1 MSQAPSTYKK
11 VPIIRGSV
19 TLEDLLH
26 CPENWTVTAHFAE
39 ELPAERQDDLLGLK
53 ARTEDSQVPRDLH
66 TVLLVAG
73 AYRAVISSW
82 GARLLSFSGP
92 DGVEIVVG
100 PRQKDTLLA
109 DDSAMGAVVGRVANR
124 IGRGSFTIPGQGTYQ
139 LPLND
144 GPHHLHGGPQGFHQ
158 RMWQVDFVAEGV
170 ESSQTF
176 AEVSLSLTSPAGDQ
190 GYPGHAHVETRYLL
204 SSNGS
209 LTVNLFSHV
218 KDAISPV
225 NLTHHAYWNLSE
237 QGRHG
242 ATCLNHFL
250 FTPYGSYLETD
261 LRHLPTGHILPV
273 SETPYDFT
281 HKKTLGADLPQT
293 SESAPVGGYDVFL
306 TNHAGSDKPLH
317 HAPETDSRASKSTP
331 LPIIACLEDEE
342 SRRRLEIRSDQPGFQ
357 LYTGNYL
364 RGPYRQY
371 QAVCIEP
378 SGLVDAVNQPHFPS
392 IMLQPGKTLRQII
405 EFRLFCN
412 P

>member
-1 MSQAPSTYKK
+1 MSQAPSSYKK
-11 VPIIRGSV
+11 LQLISRSV
-19 TLEDLLH
+19 TLEELLH
-26 CPENWTVTAHFAE
+26 RPENWTVTAHFAE
-39 ELPAERQDDLLGLK
+39 ELPAESQDDQLGL
-53 ARTEDSQVPRDLH
+53 TSQTADAQLPRNLH

-73 AYRAVISSW
+73 AYRVVISSW

-92 DGVEIVVG
+92 DGVDIVVG
-100 PRQKDTLLA
+100 PRQKDALLA
-109 DDSAMGAVVGRVANR
+109 DNSAMGAVVGRVANR
-124 IGRGSFTIPGQGTYQ
+124 IARGSFTIPGQGTYQ

-158 RMWQVDFVAEGV
+158 RMWQVDSVAEGAG
-170 ESSQTF
+170 SSQTF
-176 AEVSLSLTSPAGDQ
+176 AEVSLSLISPSGDQ
-190 GYPGHAHVETRYLL
+190 GYPGQVHVEARYLL

-209 LTVNLFSHV
+209 LTVELSSHV

-225 NLTHHAYWNLSE
+225 NLTHHAYWNLSD

-261 LRHLPTGHILPV
+261 LRHLPTGRVLRV

-281 HKKTLGADLPQT
+281 RKKALGADLPQP
-293 SESAPVGGYDVFL
+293 SESAPVGGYDVFF
-306 TNHAGSDKPLH
+306 TNHAGFEKQPD
-317 HAPETDSRASKSTP
+317 HASEPDPGTSKSTR
-331 LPIIACLEDEE
+331 LPIIASLEDGE
-342 SRRRLEIRSDQPGFQ
+342 SRRRLEIRSNQPGFQ

-378 SGLVDAVNQPHFPS
+378 SGLVDAVNHAHFPS
-392 IMLQPGKTLRQII
+392 IMLPPGKTLRQIL

-412 P
+412 L

>member
-1 MSQAPSTYKK
+1 MSQAPSSYKK
-11 VPIIRGSV
+11 LPLISRSV

-26 CPENWTVTAHFAE
+26 RPENWTVTAHFAE
-39 ELPAERQDDLLGLK
+39 ELSAEGQEIPLGLM
-53 ARTEDSQVPRDLH
+53 SQTADAQEPKNLH

-92 DGVEIVVG
+92 DGVDIVVG
-100 PRQKDTLLA
+100 PRQKDALLA

-158 RMWQVDFVAEGV
+158 RMWQVDFVAEGA
-170 ESSQTF
+170 ESSHTF
-176 AEVSLSLTSPAGDQ
+176 AEVSLSLTSPSGDQ
-190 GYPGHAHVETRYLL
+190 GYPGQVQVEVKYIL

-209 LTVNLFSHV
+209 LTVDFSSHV

-225 NLTHHAYWNLSE
+225 NLTHHAYWNLSD
-237 QGRHG
+237 QGCHG

-261 LRHLPTGHILPV
+261 LRHLPTGRVLPV
-273 SETPYDFT
+273 SATPYDFT
-281 HKKTLGADLPQT
+281 RKKTLGADLPQP
-293 SESAPVGGYDVFL
+293 SESTPVGGYDVFF
-306 TNHAGSDKPLH
+306 TNHAGSDKQPH
-317 HAPETDSRASKSTP
+317 HTSEPDSETSKSTL
-331 LPIIACLEDEE
+331 LPIIACLEDGE
-342 SRRRLEIRSDQPGFQ
+342 SRRRLEIRSNQPGFQ

-378 SGLVDAVNQPHFPS
+378 SGLVDAVNQPQFPS
-392 IMLQPGKTLRQII
+392 IMLSPGKTLRQIM

-412 P
+412 L